1 MKSML
6 ALFNAALGL
15 TEPWHVT
22 STEFSAGERRLDV
35 SVAFRT
41 GSKFICPHCNRSGC
55 PVHDTVEKRWR
66 HLDFFQHQ
74 AFITA
79 NVPRIDCENCGVKMV
94 SVPWARHNSGFT
106 LLMEMMIL
114 ELVKHMPVAPL
125 ARMMKMNDKRIWN
138 VIAHYVEN
146 AVDCI
151 DMSQVS
157 QVGVDETSA
166 KRGHDYMTMVYD
178 LVARRLLHVSEGKD
192 QATIE
197 SFAASLC
204 RHKGDPLNITEV
216 SADMSPAFAKGV
228 HANLPNAEITYD
240 RFHVTKL
247 LTDAVDKVRR
257 SEMQKDKTIK
267 GSRYAML
274 KNPENLT
281 QKQKES
287 LEDIQKRN
295 ARLAEAY
302 RLKETFRDFYKQIG
316 AEAAEGFLKGWVISA
331 EKSGI
336 ASMEKVAKTIRR
348 KWQGI
353 IRWHITHITNSVM
366 ESLNGLVQAAKR
378 KARGY
383 RTFTNLRLMAFLVVG
398 NLDLK
403 SAL

>member
-1 MKSML
+1 MNHNP

-22 STEFSAGERRLDV
+22 STEFSAGECRLEITI
-35 SVAFRT
+35 AFKSGFRFT
-41 GSKFICPHCNRSGC
+41 CPHCNLSGC
-55 PVHDTVEKRWR
+55 PVHDTIEKKWR

-74 AFITA
+74 AFIKA
-79 NVPRIDCENCGVKMV
+79 KVPRIHCENCGVKMI

-106 LLMEMMIL
+106 LLMEMLLL

-125 ARMMKMNDKRIWN
+125 ARLMKVRDKRIWN
-138 VIAHYVEN
+138 VIAHYVDN
-146 AVDCI
+146 AVERME
-151 DMSQVS
+151 MSTVS

-204 RHKGDPLNITEV
+204 RHGGDPKNIAEV

-228 HANLPNAEITYD
+228 KDYLPNAEITYD

-247 LTDAVDKVRR
+247 MTEAVDKVRR

-281 QKQKES
+281 AKQKKS

-295 ARLAEAY
+295 AKLAEAY
-302 RLKETFRDFYKQIG
+302 RLKETFRDFYKQTDK
-316 AEAAEGFLKGWVISA
+316 EAAEGFLKGWIISA

-336 ASMEKVAKTIRR
+336 AAMKKVAKTIRR

-353 IRWHITHITNSVM
+353 VRWHLTHITNSVM
-366 ESLNGLVQAAKR
+366 EALNGLVQAAKR

-383 RTFTNLRLMAFLVVG
+383 RTFANLRLIAFLIAG

-403 SAL
+403 PTN